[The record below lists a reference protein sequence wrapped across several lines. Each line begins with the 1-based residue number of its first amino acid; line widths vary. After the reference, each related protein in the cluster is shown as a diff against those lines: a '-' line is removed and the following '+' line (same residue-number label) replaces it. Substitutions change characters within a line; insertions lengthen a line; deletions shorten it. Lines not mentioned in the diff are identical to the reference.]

1 MKKVFEMR
9 FFFTIAI
16 AALVASPAFADTT
29 TAMPKAII
37 ARAGT
42 SALILLDVT
51 NTVTDATKNHNPQVQ
66 TMTQLETL
74 ALQTLR
80 TESDKLPNS
89 TTLTARVLYDK
100 IAPLNPAYNVAT
112 YAGAEKVFDMTIS
125 RQALLSQYD
134 QLIVQLAHGT
144 VAAPLKVEITGEL
157 PPV

>member
-1 MKKVFEMR
+1 MKSAYGMR
-9 FFFTIAI
+9 FFLVIAL
-16 AALVASPAFADTT
+16 AALAASPAAAETKP
-29 TAMPKAII
+29 APKAII

-51 NTVTDATKNHNPQVQ
+51 NAVVDATKNHSPHDQ

-89 TTLTARVLYDK
+89 ATLTVRVLYDK
-100 IAPLNPAYNVAT
+100 IADLNPAYNVAT

-134 QLIVQLAHGT
+134 KLSEQLAHGT
-144 VAAPLKVEITGEL
+144 VAAPLKVDVTGEL

>member
-1 MKKVFEMR
+1 MMKIYDMRWFLVF
-9 FFFTIAI
+9 AI
-16 AALVASPAFADTT
+16 AALLASPAAADTAT
-29 TAMPKAII
+29 PGPKAII

-51 NTVTDATKNHNPQVQ
+51 TTVADATKSHTPHDQ

-80 TESDKLPNS
+80 TESDRLPHS
-89 TTLTARVLYDK
+89 AMLTARVLYDK
-100 IAPLNPAYNVAT
+100 IAALNPAYNVAT
-112 YAGAEKVFDMTIS
+112 YAGAEKVFEMTIS

-134 QLIVQLAHGT
+134 ALAAQIAHGT
-144 VAAPLKVEITGEL
+144 VTAPLKIDVTGEL